1 MLSRHSL
8 SHSKHYVNLY
18 GFLKRRIHAL
28 VGKLYKYGENVF
40 SEYLAYEIL
49 HSDSW
54 QGFCTFIFFHSP
66 DSRLFCTFYSMVYIF
81 IFDGVTVKTENICR
95 TTAEL
100 KHAGI
105 ALKRSK
111 MLGTITT
118 KNKTRRQ
125 GIEEVVVYIYCYF
138 YAVNNYR

>member
-1 MLSRHSL
+1 MGKTFFPNISHMKYCTVILGKDFVHLSL
-8 SHSKHYVNLY
+8 
-18 GFLKRRIHAL
+18 
-28 VGKLYKYGENVF
+28 
-40 SEYLAYEIL
+40 
-49 HSDSW
+49 
-54 QGFCTFIFFHSP
+54 FHSP

-81 IFDGVTVKTENICR
+81 IFDGVTVKTENIWR

>member
-1 MLSRHSL
+1 MGKTFFPNISHMKYCTVILGKDFVHLSS
-8 SHSKHYVNLY
+8 
-18 GFLKRRIHAL
+18 FIPQ
-28 VGKLYKYGENVF
+28 
-40 SEYLAYEIL
+40 IL
-49 HSDSW
+49 D
-54 QGFCTFIFFHSP
+54 FF
-66 DSRLFCTFYSMVYIF
+66 FTFYSMVYIF
-81 IFDGVTVKTENICR
+81 IFDGVTVKTENIWR
-95 TTAEL
+95 TKAEL

-111 MLGTITT
+111 MLGTT

>member
-1 MLSRHSL
+1 
-8 SHSKHYVNLY
+8 
-18 GFLKRRIHAL
+18 
-28 VGKLYKYGENVF
+28 
-40 SEYLAYEIL
+40 
-49 HSDSW
+49 
-54 QGFCTFIFFHSP
+54 
-66 DSRLFCTFYSMVYIF
+66 MVYIF
-81 IFDGVTVKTENICR
+81 IFDGVTVKTENIWR